1 MMVLRREDV
10 CERLK
15 ISPSALARMR
25 KQGKFPDPV
34 EISEGVYGWR
44 DDEFNAWL
52 ASRPA
57 VPLKTRTARKPTSE
71 KAPLALPA
79 PTRRARKLIEVST

>member
-44 DDEFNAWL
+44 DDEFNA
-52 ASRPA
+52 
-57 VPLKTRTARKPTSE
+57 
-71 KAPLALPA
+71 
-79 PTRRARKLIEVST
+79 